1 MATRNVLI
9 LNQNFEPLAVCRAR
23 RAMVLLYLRKAE
35 LLESY
40 EHMMLRSVNM
50 ALPLPSVLRLNHYVR
65 VVRREIPLN
74 KRNLF
79 RRDSHKC
86 QYCGKTTSNL
96 TADHVVPR
104 ALGGAETWENLV
116 CACMECN
123 SRKGDKLLHQSGLKL
138 LRRPKKPHYFTF
150 VMSALGDVPPL
161 WRKYLF
167 QN

>member
-1 MATRNVLI
+1 
-9 LNQNFEPLAVCRAR
+9 
-23 RAMVLLYLRKAE
+23 
-35 LLESY
+35 
-40 EHMMLRSVNM
+40 
-50 ALPLPSVLRLNHYVR
+50 
-65 VVRREIPLN
+65 VRREIPLN